1 MYLVNCSWAYDE
13 DDITI
18 EKPMFFK
25 SYQECVSYIEKEILN
40 NGFKLDYSNYDMDTY
55 SYDLPDDTS
64 CAFFSKTKSVAE
76 MYKDGERIA
85 FAIHKID
92 INMEVR

>member
-1 MYLVNCSWAYDE
+1 MYLVNCSWTYDE

-40 NGFKLDYSNYDMDTY
+40 NGFELDYSNYDMDAY
-55 SYDLPDDTS
+55 SYGLPDDPS
-64 CAFFSKTKSVAE
+64 CAFFSKTRSVAE
-76 MYKDGERIA
+76 MYRDGERTA
-85 FAIHKID
+85 FAIHKINV
-92 INMEVR
+92 NMEVR